1 MSCCDDAILRVVYDH
16 VLLCSLAWGMQN
28 IIIVERGRAV
38 ETRRRLRYTTN
49 TMRYCV
55 SPSI

>member
-28 IIIVERGRAV
+28 IIIVEQDQ
-38 ETRRRLRYTTN
+38 
-49 TMRYCV
+49 
-55 SPSI
+55 P